1 MYRDELDALNGIYEQ
16 QKRIIELLDQ
26 LVKKG
31 GEPEDAS
38 KGRSGRNTGKGTK
51 QLPVTQVDSKEG
63 NSGT

>member
-16 QKRIIELLDQ
+16 QKRIIELLEQ
-26 LVKKG
+26 LVQKG

-38 KGRSGRNTGKGTK
+38 KGSSRRDRRKNTE
-51 QLPVTQVDSKEG
+51 QLPVAQVDSKED